1 MIKGGVGGANT
12 NKTGL
17 KFEKDTD
24 LKESFQKIEGYSVKD
39 DEIYFNN
46 KKVAE
51 LFQKN
56 KLYKNLLEKHN
67 IKWEE
72 RASSKLL
79 PDEAILIL
87 INNTLFIIEKK
98 FQFGSGSVDEKLQ
111 TCDFKKKKYEKL
123 LKGTDIQVKFIYILN
138 DWFNQ
143 ERNKDTF
150 DYIKSVGCEYYFNN
164 LPLKVLGLPDL
175 SKQDN

>member
-24 LKESFQKIEGYSVKD
+24 LKVLLESLKGYSVKED
-39 DEIYFNN
+39 NIYFEGM
-46 KKVAE
+46 KVAE
-51 LFQKN
+51 FYQKS
-56 KLYKNLLEKHN
+56 KLYKNLLPKYSIN
-67 IKWEE
+67 WKE

-79 PDEAILIL
+79 PDEAILVFKD
-87 INNTLFIIEKK
+87 NTLFVIEKK
-98 FQFGSGSVDEKLQ
+98 FQYGSGSVDEKLQ

-123 LKGTDIQVKFIYILN
+123 LSGTGIKVEFAYVLN

-143 ERNKDTF
+143 DRNKDTF
-150 DYIKSVGCEYYFNN
+150 DYIKAVGCHYFFEK
-164 LPLKVLGLPDL
+164 LPFSFLGLPEP
-175 SKQDN
+175 KI